1 MDIPKLMKYFDYMP
15 DVYCW
20 IGGGGLRSV
29 YDNLKSKDIDFFVS
43 CRRDFDI
50 SVDHLLSNGFLL
62 IREMDILFRFKTKEG
77 MEVDLF
83 CKEERCTPERSVLLS
98 DYTMCAC
105 AIDRYG
111 SMFYHPNFLKD
122 VNSKS
127 LVYLGNDIMPSQAKS
142 RCNRLNRFLKI
153 GYNISKE
160 ELIKL
165 TDRMCQ
171 DKVRFYKDY
180 WEPTIQEFD
189 VHVRYNNY
197 YHNV

>member
-29 YDNLKSKDIDFFVS
+29 YDKLKSKDIDFFVS
-43 CRRDFDI
+43 CQSDFDI
-50 SVDHLLSNGFLL
+50 SVDHFLSNGFLL

-77 MEVDLF
+77 MDVDLF
-83 CKEERCTPERSVLLS
+83 CKEEGCTPERSVILS

-111 SMFYHPNFLKD
+111 NIFHHPDFLKD
-122 VNSKS
+122 TLSKK
-127 LVYLGNDIMPSQAKS
+127 LVYLGNDIQPSQAKS
-142 RCNRLNRFLKI
+142 RPNRLNRFLKI
-153 GYNISKE
+153 GYDISKE

-165 TDRMCQ
+165 TDRMCK
-171 DKVRFYKDY
+171 DKVRLDKDY
-180 WEPTIQEFD
+180 WKPTIQDFE
-189 VHVRYNNY
+189 VHARYNHY
-197 YHNV
+197 YHSL